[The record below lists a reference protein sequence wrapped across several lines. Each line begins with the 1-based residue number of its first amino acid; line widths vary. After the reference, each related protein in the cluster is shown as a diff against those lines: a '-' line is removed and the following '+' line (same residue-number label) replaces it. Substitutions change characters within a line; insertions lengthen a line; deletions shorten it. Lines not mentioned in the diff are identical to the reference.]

1 MRLSELKAG
10 QALVASG
17 RVYENDIPV
26 ATLNLWTIKARARR
40 GDAFWDFVRNMS
52 VANDVY
58 MLVLD
63 TNTLAPGDV
72 EFDVRFEPPGG
83 AAPFYSETFTVRI
96 IEGMTP

>member
-1 MRLSELKAG
+1 MRLSQLKAG

-17 RVYENDIPV
+17 QVYQNDIPV
-26 ATLNLWTIKARARR
+26 TNLNTWTIKARARR
-40 GDAFWDFVRNMS
+40 GDLFWDFVRNMT

-63 TNTLAPGDV
+63 TNSLAPGDV

-83 AAPFYSETFTVRI
+83 AAPFYSDTFSVRI